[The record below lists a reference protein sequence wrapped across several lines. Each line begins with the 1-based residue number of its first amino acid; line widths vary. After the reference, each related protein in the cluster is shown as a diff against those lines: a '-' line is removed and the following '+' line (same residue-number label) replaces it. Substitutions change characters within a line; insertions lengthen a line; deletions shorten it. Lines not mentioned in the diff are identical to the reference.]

1 MHKTVISKI
10 QEFQTVVVCL
20 CHRSDVLFHFGI
32 SIDGIVKKYIFNILG
47 CGSEGVWVQGGGIE
61 IPCSNDVLI
70 RKDEIQLK
78 NDLKVNISALKEKQ

>member
-1 MHKTVISKI
+1 MYKTVISKI

-47 CGSEGVWVQGGGIE
+47 CGSEGMWVQGGGIE
-61 IPCSNDVLI
+61 RWIPCSYEVLI
-70 RKDEIQLK
+70 RKLTRKGKTI
-78 NDLKVNISALKEKQ
+78 NGTI